1 MTCSF
6 DDYNRVDVDLRT
18 NPEVTDADIMEQSR
32 DASDDK
38 LSETE
43 ESQTNVQCTFTDDTI
58 G

>member
-32 DASDDK
+32 DAPDDK